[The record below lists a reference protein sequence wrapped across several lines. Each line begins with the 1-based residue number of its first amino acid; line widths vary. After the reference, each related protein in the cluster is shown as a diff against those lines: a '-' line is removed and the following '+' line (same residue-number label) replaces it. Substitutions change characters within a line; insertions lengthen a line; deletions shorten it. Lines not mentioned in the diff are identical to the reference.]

1 MNGLNKFFVK
11 GKMAGGFDMGLSPLG
26 GTKPQQDARINIL
39 KPIYGISKNIGTIKD
54 MNQKITMSDNLL
66 SEIAKAKQSLMDTYG
81 MSEDDAFDWA
91 VGISKMG
98 IADAEGRTVD
108 LPQLQDFDKIYNEL
122 K

>member
-1 MNGLNKFFVK
+1 MNDLSKFFVK

-26 GTKPQQDARINIL
+26 GTKPQKDARIEIL
-39 KPIYGISKNIGTIKD
+39 KPIYGISKNIGMTKD
-54 MNQKITMSDNLL
+54 MNNRITLSDNLL
-66 SEIAKAKQSLMDTYG
+66 SEITKAKQSLIDNFN
-81 MSEDDAFDWA
+81 MSPDDAFDWA